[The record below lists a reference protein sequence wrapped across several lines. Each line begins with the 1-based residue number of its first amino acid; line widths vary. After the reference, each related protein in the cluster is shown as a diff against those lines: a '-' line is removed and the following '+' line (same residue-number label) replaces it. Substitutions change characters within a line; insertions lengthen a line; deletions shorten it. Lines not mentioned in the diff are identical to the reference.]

1 MAVADTFRAVGW
13 SDVAREYEQ
22 ASTIAAAVL
31 TNGQT
36 IFTVS
41 GGPIIIEALISE
53 CITTCSAAAATLQ
66 WRADGI
72 VGAATPF
79 TGASASLASFAA
91 GGMICVSTAS
101 LSAVPSLTAV
111 NGVGVVNASP
121 LGILIPAGVIQTV
134 VTSPTTGTFTTLSP
148 LAADEGGR
156 ERSACILS
164 CVV

>member
-1 MAVADTFRAVGW
+1 MAVADSFRAAGW

-53 CITTCSAAAATLQ
+53 CITTCGAAAATLQ
-66 WRADGI
+66 WQADGI

-79 TGASASLASFAA
+79 TGVSGSLANFAA

-111 NGVGVVNASP
+111 NGVGVANASA
-121 LGILIPAGVIQTV
+121 LGILVPAGIIQTV
-134 VTSPTTGTFTTLSP
+134 VASGPTTGTFRHYLRWRPMKAGASVAP
-148 LAADEGGR
+148 AF
-156 ERSACILS
+156 
-164 CVV
+164 